1 VAEVHRRQVSDS
13 FIRLAQSAGQFSL
26 FDACPLLAA
35 RSLELDS
42 GVELEALRVLQL
54 LLLGAAGLIMMTDWQ
69 AYVDIAAEIQ
79 RMASEGVAIIAGA
92 EFLQVQL
99 AHTSN
104 TLAFMPTVHLPGD
117 GLELRAALALQEVD
131 DLLLLSQTAQA
142 APALP
147 PAAVMQQLK
156 ALQRH
161 AQDVVVLVHSRY
173 INQNILQCR
182 GIPTELLR
190 CLEATYGTGLFK
202 DDSLWS
208 RLGNS
213 KYHIFGNGVR
223 DRGRKHR
230 HRGSSGHRRAAAVA
244 ADAAVELELV
254 GTASHPACLGQPGTQ
269 VVVGNSRYEP
279 IASFGAE
286 HTDGS
291 WCTMPPSDTLRE
303 ASGIESQRSITI
315 SKSFLKYIGGSVT
328 ISLTGDTTE
337 PVHVDH
343 RSCVSFG
350 SGMSTSTLQSDSE
363 ATNDETGGWRLLHL
377 LGPVVSV

>member
-1 VAEVHRRQVSDS
+1 MVWLSPRASFPYSTLVHCVM
-13 FIRLAQSAGQFSL
+13 
-26 FDACPLLAA
+26 LAA
-35 RSLELDS
+35 WSS
-42 GVELEALRVLQL
+42 TV

-69 AYVDIAAEIQ
+69 AYDYEIDIAAELQ
-79 RMASEGVAIIAGA
+79 RVASEGVAAIVAGA
-92 EFLQVQL
+92 ECLQVQL
-99 AHTSN
+99 AYTSN
-104 TLAFMPTVHLPGD
+104 TFMAFMTTVHWPGD
-117 GLELRAALALQEVD
+117 GLELRAAHALNEVD
-131 DLLLLSQTAQA
+131 ELLRQQTAQE

-147 PAAVMQQLK
+147 PAAVEQLK
-156 ALQRH
+156 LLQRH

-173 INQNILQCR
+173 IDQKILQCK